1 MGRRKARGGAWKPG
15 HSTSWTVGL
24 PPRERGTDC
33 FISKLPSG
41 FSLQLFCDS
50 KPAQAM
56 ALGEGSTGRWHPC
69 GEEGEHREWG
79 GRFRAGT
86 QAQAQGWLQVHF
98 HLKPGKEQ
106 L

>member
-15 HSTSWTVGL
+15 HSTSWTLGL

-56 ALGEGSTGRWHPC
+56 AMGECSTGRWHPC
-69 GEEGEHREWG
+69 GEGGGTKSGEGASGLGPH
-79 GRFRAGT
+79 
-86 QAQAQGWLQVHF
+86 AQAQGWLQVHF
-98 HLKPGKEQ
+98 HLKPWKEQ